1 MRIARQL
8 ALYLAQSSHGAFD
21 WRTNNCCH
29 FAARWMVHATGFD
42 PMAGLPETPDGRRA
56 IKLVQHLGG
65 TLADA
70 WTRALG
76 PQPIAAAL
84 AQTGD
89 IVLVSVAPVCTGFQG
104 TGQAV
109 GICSGHQVILL
120 DANGRHAFLSVR
132 EAVCAWRL
140 EGAPA

>member
-8 ALYLAQSSHGAFD
+8 ALYLAQPTPAPFD

-29 FAARWMVHATGFD
+29 FAARWMVYATGFD

-56 IKLVQHLGG
+56 LKLVQRLGG

-76 PQPIAAAL
+76 RQPIAAAL

-89 IVLVSVAPVCTGFQG
+89 IVLVPVAPEGTAMQG

-120 DANGRHAFLSVR
+120 DVSGRHAFLSVR
-132 EAVCAWRL
+132 SATCAWRL
-140 EGAPA
+140 EGVPA